1 MTQRRDGWRGPI
13 LQHFSEASAKAG
25 RLTVVSDPDEL
36 LTEPG
41 VVERLAARGFE
52 LITFGDPVAFRYAYE
67 SRFRQHWDR
76 GEATHLVVVIRT
88 DHGDLKHIPHDLL
101 EEARESYNARR
112 QMQRVCD

>member
-76 GEATHLVVVIRT
+76 GEATAMRT
-88 DHGDLKHIPHDLL
+88 TSGPSATCCASDPAYPSLGH
-101 EEARESYNARR
+101 N
-112 QMQRVCD
+112 